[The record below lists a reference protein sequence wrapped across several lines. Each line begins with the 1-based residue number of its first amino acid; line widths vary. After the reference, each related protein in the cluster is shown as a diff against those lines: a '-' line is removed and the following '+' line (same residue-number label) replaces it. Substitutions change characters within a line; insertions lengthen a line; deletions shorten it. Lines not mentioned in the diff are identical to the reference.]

1 MITGLVFANIWSLR
15 HNGLWQYDGVVT
27 SRYFVFEFLPPILAS
42 MIIIWLLIIQCAMHR
57 IFPFTALASGWSPRS
72 SDILHHVALYP
83 TTFLIPNFAYFR
95 HAEPLLGVCSIAF
108 WLALFTVPL
117 QTCLFQTRYY
127 TLDTQNVWRWTS
139 VQPIGWILFVM
150 YLLLVVA
157 LVLLLVRFSGRLTG
171 LKWDAASLADIM
183 VLVQRSNILADF
195 ERMEDVQN
203 SKEYR
208 LGYWRTRNRPNDPF
222 HCIGEANAGVNRF
235 SSEQGNGEAATL
247 GEKHRNQPRT
257 DLEAQRPLSTD
268 SCEPD
273 LEARADRYRFIPWFL
288 KETYILGWLVTAVV
302 LLIAFIAV
310 SFVHHAVQQGFLPL
324 LPAPTTNY
332 GFSPADFLY
341 SFIPS
346 LLGMLLFLLF
356 LPLDFTFRA
365 LQPFANLAVA
375 HGTTAEKS
383 LLLDYNSQ
391 PPVLVSIK
399 ALLAGHH
406 KVAWLSLVSL
416 ASITLP
422 ILGGG
427 VFTAQYFA
435 ATQDVRIAAHMPA
448 YDALVFFAVLYVLS
462 FIFIWP
468 GRKRHLP
475 HDFRTLGQVIEFMYR
490 SQMLQDRAFREPVSR
505 TDIVTRLMNQRRYV
519 FGVGEGMDGRRHM
532 GIDFL
537 PRIVD
542 ESMEGKTKR
551 EGGADIA

>member
-1 MITGLVFANIWSLR
+1 M
-15 HNGLWQYDGVVT
+15 
-27 SRYFVFEFLPPILAS
+27 
-42 MIIIWLLIIQCAMHR
+42 
-57 IFPFTALASGWSPRS
+57 
-72 SDILHHVALYP
+72 
-83 TTFLIPNFAYFR
+83 
-95 HAEPLLGVCSIAF
+95 
-108 WLALFTVPL
+108 
-117 QTCLFQTRYY
+117 
-127 TLDTQNVWRWTS
+127 
-139 VQPIGWILFVM
+139 LFVL

-183 VLVQRSNILADF
+183 VLVQRSNVLADF
-195 ERMEDVQN
+195 ERMEHVQD

-208 LGYWRTRNRPNDPF
+208 LGYWRTRDRPNDPF
-222 HCIGEANAGVNRF
+222 HCIGEANAEANRF
-235 SSEQGNGEAATL
+235 SSEQSNSKAATL
-247 GEKHRNQPRT
+247 NEKHRNQPRT
-257 DLEAQRPLSTD
+257 DLEAQRSFSTD

-288 KETYILGWLVTAVV
+288 KETYIVGWLVTAVV

-341 SFIPS
+341 SFLPS
-346 LLGMLLFLLF
+346 LLGMLLYLSF

-365 LQPFANLAVA
+365 LQPFANLAA
-375 HGTTAEKS
+375 ANGTTAEKS
-383 LLLDYNSQ
+383 LLLDYTSQ

-399 ALLAGHH
+399 ALLAGHY

-448 YDALVFFAVLYVLS
+448 YNALVFFAVLYVLS

-490 SQMLQDRAFREPVSR
+490 SRMLHDGAFREPASR

-519 FGVGEGMDGRRHM
+519 FGVGQGMDGRRLI

-537 PRIVD
+537 PRTVE
-542 ESMEGKTKR
+542 ESMEGKKKR
-551 EGGADIA
+551 EGENGIA